1 MIGSIKGV
9 ILLKQAPQVLVDCNG
24 IGYEIET
31 PMTTFVELP
40 EIGSQISFFT
50 HLQVRDDAH
59 IIYGFIDLD
68 ERSLFKAL
76 LKVNGVGAKLAL
88 AILSAITVH
97 DFERYVTTED
107 SDALV
112 KIPGVG
118 KKTAERLVI
127 EMRDRLIDITNAA
140 SMEPNKIK
148 PNNAKEEAF
157 DALLALGYKLSEV
170 KKIMSSIKVD
180 NEKPEDIIRKALKRV
195 GH

>member
-24 IGYEIET
+24 VGYEIET
-31 PMTTFVELP
+31 PMTTFIELP

-59 IIYGFIDLD
+59 IIYGFKHLD
-68 ERSLFKAL
+68 ERSLFRTL

-88 AILSAITVH
+88 AILSAMTVH
-97 DFERYVTTED
+97 DFERCVTTED

-127 EMRDRLIDITNAA
+127 EMRDRLIDVTSTA
-140 SMEPNKIK
+140 SMEPNKVK
-148 PNNAKEEAF
+148 SNNAKEEAF

-180 NEKPEDIIRKALKRV
+180 NEKSEDIIRKALKRV

>member
-24 IGYEIET
+24 VGYEIET
-31 PMTTFVELP
+31 PMTTFIELP

-59 IIYGFIDLD
+59 IIYGFKYLD
-68 ERSLFKAL
+68 ERSLFRTL

-88 AILSAITVH
+88 AILSAMTVH
-97 DFERYVTTED
+97 DFERCVTTED

-127 EMRDRLIDITNAA
+127 EMRDRLIDVTNTA
-140 SMEPNKIK
+140 SMEPNKVK
-148 PNNAKEEAF
+148 SNNAKEEAF

-170 KKIMSSIKVD
+170 KKIMSSIKVG
-180 NEKPEDIIRKALKRV
+180 NEKSEDIIRKALKRV

>member
-24 IGYEIET
+24 VGYEIET
-31 PMTTFVELP
+31 PMTTFIDLP

-59 IIYGFIDLD
+59 IIYGFKHLD
-68 ERSLFKAL
+68 ERSLFRTL

-88 AILSAITVH
+88 AILSAMTVH
-97 DFERYVTTED
+97 DFERCVTTED

-127 EMRDRLIDITNAA
+127 EMRDRLIDVTSTA
-140 SMEPNKIK
+140 SMEPNKVK
-148 PNNAKEEAF
+148 SNNAKEEAF

-180 NEKPEDIIRKALKRV
+180 NEKSEDIIRKALKRV

>member
-24 IGYEIET
+24 VGYEIET
-31 PMTTFVELP
+31 PMTTFIELP

-59 IIYGFIDLD
+59 IIYGFKHLD
-68 ERSLFKAL
+68 ERSLFRTL

-88 AILSAITVH
+88 AILSAMTVH
-97 DFERYVTTED
+97 DFERCVTTED
-107 SDALV
+107 SDTLV

-127 EMRDRLIDITNAA
+127 EMRDRLIDVTNTS
-140 SMEPNKIK
+140 SMEPNKVK
-148 PNNAKEEAF
+148 SNNAKEEAF

-170 KKIMSSIKVD
+170 KKIMSSIKVG
-180 NEKPEDIIRKALKRV
+180 NEKSEDIIRKALKRV

>member
-24 IGYEIET
+24 VGYEIET
-31 PMTTFVELP
+31 PMTTFIELP

-59 IIYGFIDLD
+59 IIYGFKHLD
-68 ERSLFKAL
+68 ERSLFRTL

-88 AILSAITVH
+88 AILSAMTVH
-97 DFERYVTTED
+97 DFERCVTTED

-127 EMRDRLIDITNAA
+127 EMRDRLIDVTNTA
-140 SMEPNKIK
+140 SMETNKAK
-148 PNNAKEEAF
+148 SNNAKEEAF

-170 KKIMSSIKVD
+170 KKIMSSIKVG
-180 NEKPEDIIRKALKRV
+180 NEKSEDIIRKALKRV

>member
-24 IGYEIET
+24 VGYEIET
-31 PMTTFVELP
+31 PMTTFIELP

-59 IIYGFIDLD
+59 IIYGFKDLD
-68 ERSLFKAL
+68 ERSLFRTL

-88 AILSAITVH
+88 AILSAMTVH
-97 DFERYVTTED
+97 DFERCVTTED

-127 EMRDRLIDITNAA
+127 EMRDRLIDVTNTA
-140 SMEPNKIK
+140 SMEPNKVK
-148 PNNAKEEAF
+148 SNNAKEEAF

-170 KKIMSSIKVD
+170 KKIMSSIKVG

-195 GH
+195 DH

>member
-24 IGYEIET
+24 VGYEIET
-31 PMTTFVELP
+31 PMTTFIELP

-59 IIYGFIDLD
+59 IIYGFKDLD
-68 ERSLFKAL
+68 ERSLFRTL

-88 AILSAITVH
+88 AILSAMTVH
-97 DFERYVTTED
+97 DFERCVTTED

-127 EMRDRLIDITNAA
+127 EMRDRLIDVTNTA
-140 SMEPNKIK
+140 SMEPNKVK
-148 PNNAKEEAF
+148 SNNAKEEAF

-170 KKIMSSIKVD
+170 RKIMSSIKVD

>member
-9 ILLKQAPQVLVDCNG
+9 ILLKQSPQVLVDCNG
-24 IGYEIET
+24 VGYEIEM
-31 PMTTFVELP
+31 PMTTFIELP
-40 EIGSQISFFT
+40 EIGSEVSFFT

-59 IIYGFIDLD
+59 IIYGFINLN
-68 ERSLFKAL
+68 ERSLFRAL

-88 AILSAITVH
+88 AILSAMTVH
-97 DFERYVTTED
+97 DFERCVTTED

>member
-9 ILLKQAPQVLVDCNG
+9 ILLKQAPQVLIDCNG
-24 IGYEIET
+24 VGYEIET
-31 PMTTFVELP
+31 PMTTFIDLP

-59 IIYGFIDLD
+59 IIYGFKHLD
-68 ERSLFKAL
+68 ERSLFRTL

-88 AILSAITVH
+88 AILSAMTVH
-97 DFERYVTTED
+97 DFERCVTTED

-127 EMRDRLIDITNAA
+127 EMRDRLIDVTSTA
-140 SMEPNKIK
+140 SMEPNKVK
-148 PNNAKEEAF
+148 SNNAKEEAF

-180 NEKPEDIIRKALKRV
+180 NEKSEDIIRKALKRV

>member
-24 IGYEIET
+24 VGYEIET
-31 PMTTFVELP
+31 PMTTFIDLP

-59 IIYGFIDLD
+59 IIYGFKHLD
-68 ERSLFKAL
+68 ERSLFRTL

-88 AILSAITVH
+88 AILSAMTVH
-97 DFERYVTTED
+97 DFERCVTTED

-127 EMRDRLIDITNAA
+127 EMRDRLIDVTSTA
-140 SMEPNKIK
+140 SMEPNKVK
-148 PNNAKEEAF
+148 SNNAKEEAF
-157 DALLALGYKLSEV
+157 DALLALGYKLTEV

-180 NEKPEDIIRKALKRV
+180 NEKSEDIIRKALKRV

>member
-9 ILLKQAPQVLVDCNG
+9 ILLKQSPQVLVDCNG
-24 IGYEIET
+24 VGYEIEM
-31 PMTTFVELP
+31 PMTTFIELP
-40 EIGSQISFFT
+40 EIGSEVSFFT

-59 IIYGFIDLD
+59 IIYGFINLN
-68 ERSLFKAL
+68 ERSLFRTL

-88 AILSAITVH
+88 AILSAMTVH
-97 DFERYVTTED
+97 DFERCVTTED

>member
-9 ILLKQAPQVLVDCNG
+9 ILLKQSPQVLVDCNG
-24 IGYEIET
+24 VGYEIEM
-31 PMTTFVELP
+31 PMTTFIELP
-40 EIGSQISFFT
+40 EIGSEVSFFT

-59 IIYGFIDLD
+59 IIYGFINLN
-68 ERSLFKAL
+68 ERSLFRTL

-88 AILSAITVH
+88 AILSAMTVH
-97 DFERYVTTED
+97 DFERCVTTED

-140 SMEPNKIK
+140 SMEHNKIK

>member
-127 EMRDRLIDITNAA
+127 EMRDRLIDVTNTT
-140 SMEPNKIK
+140 SMESNKVK

-157 DALLALGYKLSEV
+157 DALLALGYKVSEV

-180 NEKPEDIIRKALKRV
+180 KEKPEDIIRKALKIA
-195 GH
+195 GQ

>member
-24 IGYEIET
+24 VGYEIET
-31 PMTTFVELP
+31 PMTTFIDLP

-59 IIYGFIDLD
+59 IIYGFKHLD
-68 ERSLFKAL
+68 ERSLFRAL

-88 AILSAITVH
+88 AILSAMTVH
-97 DFERYVTTED
+97 DFERCVTTED

-127 EMRDRLIDITNAA
+127 EMRDRLIDVTSTA
-140 SMEPNKIK
+140 SMEPNKVK
-148 PNNAKEEAF
+148 SNNAKEEAF

-180 NEKPEDIIRKALKRV
+180 NEKSEDIIRKALKRV

>member
-1 MIGSIKGV
+1 
-9 ILLKQAPQVLVDCNG
+9 
-24 IGYEIET
+24 
-31 PMTTFVELP
+31 
-40 EIGSQISFFT
+40 
-50 HLQVRDDAH
+50 
-59 IIYGFIDLD
+59 
-68 ERSLFKAL
+68 
-76 LKVNGVGAKLAL
+76 
-88 AILSAITVH
+88 
-97 DFERYVTTED
+97 
-107 SDALV
+107 
-112 KIPGVG
+112 
-118 KKTAERLVI
+118 LVI